1 MQMTLGWRP
10 YYIVILLYFHCS
22 VCKVFRNKR
31 NKIKR
36 YGEKLLLRIVTIIIF
51 WNLNSTLKFIMVWK
65 FFKRVKCT
73 FVLFYIRR
81 IQFII
86 LFNNKLLIQYI
97 YYTITCTCNLCT
109 SRLHLRITKRPPPG
123 EYPAGNGRFF
133 LILDLRSSVYP
144 YFHQQLRLLHVQK
157 SIRFC
162 NFYYCEI
169 ADAGGWYTD
178 KRSSEQNG
186 YASRLFWSS
195 RNVKNMSE
203 RNARKR
209 IKWLNFRRK
218 FIPCR
223 ELFLTKTASK

>member
-1 MQMTLGWRP
+1 MVMLPVRWTEP
-10 YYIVILLYFHCS
+10 V
-22 VCKVFRNKR
+22 
-31 NKIKR
+31 
-36 YGEKLLLRIVTIIIF
+36 
-51 WNLNSTLKFIMVWK
+51 TLKICLSGTRESAYNGWIFRRKIYSLP
-65 FFKRVKCT
+65 RVIFNTKLCEPNG
-73 FVLFYIRR
+73 V
-81 IQFII
+81 QHPI
-86 LFNNKLLIQYI
+86 L
-97 YYTITCTCNLCT
+97 
-109 SRLHLRITKRPPPG
+109 RP
-123 EYPAGNGRFF
+123 
-133 LILDLRSSVYP
+133 RSVP
-144 YFHQQLRLLHVQK
+144 YVHQQYRILYLQK

-209 IKWLNFRRK
+209 IKWLNFHRK

-223 ELFLTKTASK
+223 ELFLTKTASKWSVRSIPFCDAERSVYQPPASASLYLQKRILFCNFYILEIL

>member
-1 MQMTLGWRP
+1 MP
-10 YYIVILLYFHCS
+10 FILLYTNQVVS
-22 VCKVFRNKR
+22 DD
-31 NKIKR
+31 IKHVPLVKWPKTPPSHGGNGGSTPPR
-36 YGEKLLLRIVTIIIF
+36 DTNY
-51 WNLNSTLKFIMVWK
+51 LNSVSIRYWVFFIAFIV
-65 FFKRVKCT
+65 VLLT
-73 FVLFYIRR
+73 FSAASG
-81 IQFII
+81 Q
-86 LFNNKLLIQYI
+86 
-97 YYTITCTCNLCT
+97 
-109 SRLHLRITKRPPPG
+109 HLQD
-123 EYPAGNGRFF
+123 F
-133 LILDLRSSVYP
+133 
-144 YFHQQLRLLHVQK
+144 
-157 SIRFC
+157 IRFC

-209 IKWLNFRRK
+209 IKWLNFHRK